1 MKKLLL
7 SFATLTVLASAAN
20 AQCTPVNCQS
30 ELTYPNLGGVCDTNL
45 IDGTVNVAYSDFESF
60 VITGACFD
68 AGLIDESQAGTNIKI
83 KTIKNF
89 SYTGMPAGITGQ
101 TSQATYT
108 TPGTMNSNN
117 TQSLAGCVA
126 FNGTPTE
133 MGVFNVTM
141 NFLVDILLCDL
152 LYIQQSDNAASY
164 VLWMTVK
171 PNAAFTGLAS
181 NYCITDNTPVNLTIT
196 GTPGGTFSGPGVTG
210 SQFIPSAAGVGTHEI
225 NYIVSA
231 QQGSA
236 VAAAVD
242 TMTMIVEVFADGTV
256 FYEDA
261 DGDGF
266 GDPNSTATGC
276 TIPAGFVSNNL
287 DCDDTNP
294 NINPDATDIPD
305 NGIDEDCSGADATT
319 NIEELAALKLTVYP
333 NPSNGL
339 FTVNFGDIQINS
351 ITVTDLNG
359 RVVTSFSVNAT
370 SIDAN
375 LVELNNGL
383 YIMNVS
389 SDKGTVQKR
398 IAIQK

>member
-7 SFATLTVLASAAN
+7 SFATLTVVASSAN

-30 ELTYPNLGGVCDTNL
+30 ELTFPNLGGVCDTNL
-45 IDGTVNVAYSDFESF
+45 LDGTVNVAYSDFESF
-60 VITGACFD
+60 VVTGACFD
-68 AGLIDESQAGTNIKI
+68 AGLIDESQAGNSIKI

-133 MGVFNVTM
+133 VGVFNVTM
-141 NFLVDILLCDL
+141 SFLVDILLCEVFWL
-152 LYIQQSDNAASY
+152 EQSNNAASY
-164 VLWMTVK
+164 VLWMTVN
-171 PNAAFTGLAS
+171 PDPTFSGLTS
-181 NYCITDNTPVNLTIT
+181 DYCVTDALPITLTPT
-196 GTPGGTFSGPGVTG
+196 GTTGGTFSG
-210 SQFIPSAAGVGTHEI
+210 AGVVGNTFTPSLAGAGMHEI
-225 NYIVSA
+225 KYLVSKQEGAAIAPAADSMIV
-231 QQGSA
+231 
-236 VAAAVD
+236 
-242 TMTMIVEVFADGTV
+242 MVEVFADGTV

-276 TIPAGFVSNNL
+276 TIPTGFVSNNL

-294 NINPDATDIPD
+294 NIYPGATEIPD
-305 NGIDEDCSGADATT
+305 NGIDEDCDGLDATT
-319 NIEELAALKLTVYP
+319 NLEEIAAVKLNVYP
-333 NPSNGL
+333 NPSTGL
-339 FTVNFGDIQINS
+339 LTVNFSDIQITS

-375 LVELNNGL
+375 LFELNNGL
-383 YIMNVS
+383 YILNVS

>member
-1 MKKLLL
+1 MKKILL
-7 SFATLTVLASAAN
+7 SFATLTVFASAVN

-30 ELTYPNLGGVCDTNL
+30 ELTFPNLGGVCDTNL
-45 IDGTVNVAYSDFESF
+45 LDGTVNVAYSDFESF
-60 VITGACFD
+60 VFTGACFD
-68 AGLIDESQAGTNIKI
+68 AGLIDESQAGTSIKI

-89 SYTGMPAGITGQ
+89 TYTGLPAGITGQ
-101 TSQATYT
+101 TNQLTYT
-108 TPGTMNSNN
+108 SPGTMNSNN
-117 TQSLAGCVA
+117 TSSLAGCVS
-126 FNGTPTE
+126 FSGTPAE
-133 MGVFNVTM
+133 MGVFNATM

-152 LYIQQSDNAASY
+152 FFIEQSNNAASY

-196 GTPGGTFSGPGVTG
+196 GTAGGTFSGPGVTG

-231 QQGSA
+231 QQG
-236 VAAAVD
+236 AAIAPAVD

-261 DGDGF
+261 DGDEF

-276 TIPAGFVSNNL
+276 TVPAGFVSNNL

-294 NINPDATDIPD
+294 NINPNATDIPD
-305 NGIDEDCSGADATT
+305 NGIDEDCSGTDATT

-339 FTVNFGDIQINS
+339 LTVNFGDIQINS

-375 LVELNNGL
+375 LLELNNGL

>member
-7 SFATLTVLASAAN
+7 SFATLTVMTTVAN

-30 ELTYPNLGGVCDTNL
+30 TLTYPNLGGVCDTVL
-45 IDGTVNVAYSDFESF
+45 MEGTVNVSYSDFESF
-60 VITGACFD
+60 LITAECFD
-68 AGLIDESQAGTNIKI
+68 AGLISEPNAGTQIKI
-83 KTIKNF
+83 VLLKNF
-89 SYTGMPAGITGQ
+89 AYSGMPAGISGVTN
-101 TSQATYT
+101 QATYSGPT
-108 TPGTMNSNN
+108 NGI
-117 TQSLAGCVA
+117 TQGCVS
-126 FNGTPTE
+126 FTGTPTQI
-133 MGVFNVTM
+133 GVFNITM
-141 NFLVDILLCDL
+141 DFLADVQTCGF
-152 LYIQQSDNAASY
+152 IQVPMSNNPASY

-196 GTPGGTFSGPGVTG
+196 GTAGGTFSGPGVTG
-210 SQFIPSAAGVGTHEI
+210 NQFIPSAAGVGTHEI

-261 DGDGF
+261 DSDGF

-294 NINPDATDIPD
+294 NINPNATDIPD
-305 NGIDEDCSGADATT
+305 NGIDEDCSGADAST
-319 NIEELAALKLTVYP
+319 NIEELAAIKLQVYP

-339 FTVNFGDIQINS
+339 ITVNFSDIQINT
-351 ITVTDLNG
+351 ITITDLNG
-359 RVVTSFSVNAT
+359 RVVATIDVNAT
-370 SIDAN
+370 SIDTN
-375 LVELNNGL
+375 LTELNNGL
-383 YIMNVS
+383 YILNVA

>member
-7 SFATLTVLASAAN
+7 SFATLTVLASSVN

-30 ELTYPNLGGVCDTNL
+30 ELTYPDLGGVCDTNL
-45 IDGTVNVAYSDFESF
+45 VDGTVNVAYSDFESF

-68 AGLIDESQAGTNIKI
+68 AGLIDPNQAGTNIKI
-83 KTIKNF
+83 KTIKSF
-89 SYTGMPAGITGQ
+89 SYAGMPVGITGQ
-101 TSQATYT
+101 TNQASYT
-108 TPGTMNSNN
+108 TPGTMNSDNS
-117 TQSLAGCVA
+117 QSLAGCVA

-133 MGVFNVTM
+133 VGVFNVTM
-141 NFLVDILLCDL
+141 SFLVDILLCDL
-152 LYIQQSDNAASY
+152 FWVEQSNNAASY
-164 VLWMTVK
+164 VLWMTVN
-171 PNAAFTGLAS
+171 PDPTFSGLAS
-181 NYCITDNTPVNLTIT
+181 DYCVTDAVPITMTPT
-196 GTPGGTFSGPGVTG
+196 GTTGGTFSGPGVVGNT
-210 SQFIPSAAGVGTHEI
+210 FTPSLAGPGIHEI
-225 NYIVSA
+225 KYLVSA
-231 QQGSA
+231 QEG
-236 VAAAVD
+236 AAIAPAAD
-242 TMTMIVEVFADGTV
+242 SMIVVVEVFADGTI
-256 FYEDA
+256 FFEDA

-276 TIPAGFVSNNL
+276 SVPTGFVSNNL

-294 NINPDATDIPD
+294 NIYPGATEIPD
-305 NGIDEDCSGADATT
+305 NGIDEDCDGLDATT
-319 NIEELAALKLTVYP
+319 NLEEIAAVKLNVYP
-333 NPSNGL
+333 NPSSGL
-339 FTVNFGDIQINS
+339 LTVNFSDIQINS

-359 RVVTSFSVNAT
+359 RVVASFYVNAT

>member
-7 SFATLTVLASAAN
+7 SFATLTVLASAVN

-45 IDGTVNVAYSDFESF
+45 LDGTVGVAYSDFESF
-60 VITGACFD
+60 LITSECFD
-68 AGLIDESQAGTNIKI
+68 AGLISEPNAGTQIKI
-83 KTIKNF
+83 ILLKNF
-89 SYTGMPAGITGQ
+89 AYSGMPAGISGVTNQ
-101 TSQATYT
+101 TSYSG
-108 TPGTMNSNN
+108 PSSGI
-117 TQSLAGCVA
+117 TQGCVS
-126 FNGTPTE
+126 FSGTPTE
-133 MGVFNVTM
+133 IGVFNVTM
-141 NFLVDILLCDL
+141 NFLADVQTCGF
-152 LYIQQSDNAASY
+152 IQIPMPDNPASY

-242 TMTMIVEVFADGTV
+242 TMTMVVEVFADGTV

-305 NGIDEDCSGADATT
+305 NGIDEDCDGLDATT
-319 NIEELAALKLTVYP
+319 NLEEIAAVKLNVYP
-333 NPSNGL
+333 NPSTGL
-339 FTVNFGDIQINS
+339 LTVNFSDIQITS

-375 LVELNNGL
+375 LFELNNGL
-383 YIMNVS
+383 YILNVS